1 MPTAGVDKA
10 AMIPG
15 DGVAMPIRPELR
27 PLYPPHWREL
37 SSHVRFERAEGRCE
51 RCGRPH
57 LVLLGPVT
65 AKLCET
71 AIVFAGGAFCQ
82 KCWAPG
88 LESSRFF
95 AAGIVTI
102 VISEM

>member
-1 MPTAGVDKA
+1 
-10 AMIPG
+10 MI
-15 DGVAMPIRPELR
+15 LR
-27 PLYPPHWREL
+27 AKGRSGPNAVLL
-37 SSHVRFERAEGRCE
+37 SSKGSSQGSSSTCLARLGQISV
-51 RCGRPH
+51 P
-57 LVLLGPVT
+57 GPVT

-102 VISEM
+102 AIGEM